1 MGKESLSHDYGS
13 ASIWLLDIIAI
24 VEKLNE
30 KQEKRF

>member
-13 ASIWLLDIIAI
+13 VPIWLLDIIAI

-30 KQEKRF
+30 KEEKRF